1 MKAFKLS
8 IVLLIVIITGSLYF
22 IRVINTT
29 METMLSKI
37 ESLEHA
43 VKTADWQSAETQMNE
58 IQETWGENEQWMT
71 TLVNH
76 GEIDEIKMRF
86 AKLSQYIRFKE
97 APLFMAEVTAVK
109 LLIQNI
115 AATEKVNLSNFL

>member
-58 IQETWGENEQWMT
+58 IQETWGKNEQWMT